1 MKNYTNTGISLMILT
16 TFLFSCMDGV
26 SKYLAEYNNVISLVA
41 FRYWFILVFI
51 FSYWIFSKKRFHEIA
66 YTKQPFLQFARG
78 LILSLNNCIVVYTFA
93 LIGLVET
100 HAVIACYPLI
110 VAGLSVPFLG
120 ERFGWRRWS
129 AIAFGFI
136 GVLIILRPG
145 FTIFSIGSIFAFI
158 GASMFALYLILTKYA
173 SRQDSAITSFFW
185 TGLGGSITMLFMIA
199 FFGDIISKDFYVL
212 VFIMCT
218 LSAISHFLMVKI
230 LELVEA
236 SLIQPYSYLQ
246 LVFSAIIGVFVF
258 SERLDIFILLGV
270 FIVVSSGLYTFWRE
284 KVVKN
289 FNEKFNLN

>member
-1 MKNYTNTGISLMILT
+1 MILT

-26 SKYLAEYNNVISLVA
+26 SKYLAENNNVISLVA

-145 FTIFSIGSIFAFI
+145 FTIFSTGSIFAFI

-199 FFGDIISKDFYVL
+199 FFGEIISKEFYVL

-236 SLIQPYSYLQ
+236 SLIQPY
-246 LVFSAIIGVFVF
+246 
-258 SERLDIFILLGV
+258 
-270 FIVVSSGLYTFWRE
+270 
-284 KVVKN
+284 
-289 FNEKFNLN
+289 

>member
-1 MKNYTNTGISLMILT
+1 M
-16 TFLFSCMDGV
+16 
-26 SKYLAEYNNVISLVA
+26 SKYLAENNNVISLVA

-145 FTIFSIGSIFAFI
+145 FTIFSTGSIFAFI

-199 FFGDIISKDFYVL
+199 FFGDIISKEFYVL

-289 FNEKFNLN
+289 FNEKINLN

>member
-1 MKNYTNTGISLMILT
+1 
-16 TFLFSCMDGV
+16 
-26 SKYLAEYNNVISLVA
+26 
-41 FRYWFILVFI
+41 
-51 FSYWIFSKKRFHEIA
+51 
-66 YTKQPFLQFARG
+66 
-78 LILSLNNCIVVYTFA
+78 
-93 LIGLVET
+93 
-100 HAVIACYPLI
+100 
-110 VAGLSVPFLG
+110 
-120 ERFGWRRWS
+120 
-129 AIAFGFI
+129 
-136 GVLIILRPG
+136 
-145 FTIFSIGSIFAFI
+145 
-158 GASMFALYLILTKYA
+158 MFALYLILTKYA

-185 TGLGGSITMLFMIA
+185 TGFGGSITMLVRIA
-199 FFGDIISKDFYVL
+199 FFGDIISKEFYVL

-289 FNEKFNLN
+289 FNEKINLN